1 MSHIRPNNILS
12 NIMKNIEQCNNT
24 DELIDIIEKYNKRI
38 CNIFNTCD
46 ENIQIDFIKL
56 LLIKFKCINEDA
68 FNNILPSLKISNI
81 NTINILLEWGCNNND
96 YALCNFVL
104 NHKDDLIKI
113 SPDEY
118 FNYEKKT
125 NGNNDNLRLAY
136 LFTHFRIKDTYDN
149 SDDYNNSDNLSSQDD
164 TSDFDTSSESNFS
177 SSESNYSSSDSS
189 DNNNSSDE
197 EDYDYTKNINP
208 KDAIEVD

>member
-12 NIMKNIEQCNNT
+12 NIMKNIEKCNNI

-38 CNIFNTCD
+38 CDIFNTCD

-56 LLIKFKCINEDA
+56 LLIKFKHINKDA
-68 FNNILPSLKISNI
+68 FNNILPLLKISNI
-81 NTINILLEWGCNNND
+81 STINTLLEWGCNNTD
-96 YALCNFVL
+96 YVLCNFVL

-113 SPDEY
+113 APAEY

-125 NGNNDNLRLAY
+125 NGNKDLSY
-136 LFTHFRIKDTYDN
+136 IFTHFRIKDTYD
-149 SDDYNNSDNLSSQDD
+149 NSDNLSSQDD
-164 TSDFDTSSESNFS
+164 TSDFDTSSESNLS
-177 SSESNYSSSDSS
+177 SSDSNYSSSDSS